1 MEIKRVVS
9 MGLVIVFMCSS
20 TFAVPVNITDM
31 PKGWSK
37 PAVEEAIDKK
47 ILVDD
52 YGKIRPMEHLTR
64 AEMALG
70 INNVFGATEKAD
82 ISGYFDVEKDKWY
95 YEEMQKAVKMGT
107 FAGYG
112 DGRLRPNE
120 NISRQEMFSVLYNAL
135 EMEEGDVSY
144 LSKFRDNNLV
154 GDWAKG
160 RVASMVQ
167 NNYVAGNADGRLNP
181 IGNMSREEF
190 AQIMKNIFKGYYN
203 TPGTYTNV
211 PMGNIIVSTRG
222 VTLKDTTVTGDL
234 IIADGVGDGEVALNN
249 VTVAGRTIVRGG
261 GENSIKL
268 LNGSVLKGKVI
279 INSNIGKVRIYNSKS
294 TVNEIGVKS
303 EVILDGD
310 FGKVSIDNPVNI
322 EVKGDIKNISV
333 NHKSKIKI
341 SKGNVEKIEV
351 NNGAS
356 GTYIYGS
363 GKAENVN
370 VKANNVSIKTEGTK
384 VTADKNTLGVT
395 AGDKD
400 VDPGKTVTVKET
412 SSGGGGSSSGGSS
425 SSSGNKKPSGG
436 SSTEAKLPEFKLVVD
451 EVSHGESGHISL
463 GKDWSKYEV
472 AYSDNTK
479 DFDKNDIWKS
489 LSSSSQDWYS
499 GVSPVVTEDN
509 GIGTLHVNH
518 AFLSGREYVEP
529 TYFAIRLKENTK
541 LKQIIQAREIAEV
554 EEIESENKIVI
565 GKDFENYRYDITY
578 SRSGNEVKDCFRDKE
593 FYSSELVLPYDAE
606 LEIYKLG
613 QNGRLNSKG
622 NIINYIHTEKTIAI
636 PDFKVDTIAGGI
648 DLGVDY
654 SAYKYGFVNNTE
666 SEPLTWYSAI
676 SNFIDGEKISYSFS
690 KYITIA
696 KAEDLTKRQ
705 IIDVG
710 SYNPGE
716 IIAKISF
723 DRSNSTISIKDDDY
737 SLYEYYARG
746 ARSEKTT
753 YWYTFDDSNELAVKE
768 GDVVY
773 VRKKATKDKLASVSM
788 SFKGIP
794 KFKLDVESKTIDL
807 GNKYTHYM
815 VAYEIDGQ
823 RVTEWYEPSS
833 RFLKEVSCWGPEGW
847 DSQTI
852 DVVIKYNSDSDIQT
866 NVMIRPERPDFK
878 VDVLSGK
885 LIIEN
890 FEENKSDYEVKYK
903 GVYFYDKEYR
913 DIESEE
919 NIVVGEFSDPSILC
933 IREKGTRDLLPSEE
947 EIIERT
953 RGVVEEVG
961 ALKGKTRFIKIKVFD
976 IDEDD
981 KFKIVEIPISMKDLE
996 NTYICGDGSKGKTL
1010 VDDFDI
1016 TKGDAIVTYKYN
1028 ERPATIDNLVL
1039 TQKNIPSF
1047 SVSEGKVDFGTEY
1060 AKYKCNG
1067 IQEGTRDWYDSN
1079 SVNVRNVKVDAVIDE
1094 MDEYFVIF
1102 AQGNV
1107 ATEAIKVR
1115 IKDDAPSCTADDV
1128 NRNVTLPEDI
1138 QLGKYEYKIDDGSW
1152 NECTERIINVPDNN
1166 KHHVYVRLKTGSLG
1180 NGVSGYPYSVGFNEI
1195 RPEAPDFEVDKLNG
1209 KVIVDDFDTLKA
1221 EYEYKVSKLGE
1232 GSYEDFTRE
1241 ENLIIPDNSVAD
1253 TYLFIRTKET
1263 ESLLPSDEYKINK
1276 YVGVVKEVSEILND
1290 NTGKPYRKVEL
1301 TNYYNEASGR
1311 IFKVAYEEASDKYL
1325 NKVGEGK
1332 TLTDFEI
1339 KKGDLISCYSGNE
1352 IEIQES
1358 ENEFSKAY
1366 WIGNIVVE
1374 PDLALSEAIEDV
1386 TDLDIM
1392 ENY

>member
-20 TFAVPVNITDM
+20 TFAIPVNITDM

-70 INNVFGATEKAD
+70 INNVFGATEKSD

-211 PMGNIIVSTRG
+211 PEGNIIISTRG

-249 VTVAGRTIVRGG
+249 VTVTGRTIVRGG

-310 FGKVSIDNPVNI
+310 FGKVSIDKPVDI
-322 EVKGDIKNISV
+322 EVKGDIKDISV
-333 NHKSKIKI
+333 NHKSKVKI
-341 SKGNVEKIEV
+341 SKGNVENIEV
-351 NNGAS
+351 NNGAK

-363 GKAENVN
+363 GKVENVN

-384 VTADKNTLGVT
+384 VTADRNTSGVT

-400 VDPGKTVTVKET
+400 VDPGKTVTVKKT
-412 SSGGGGSSSGGSS
+412 SSGGGSSSGGSS
-425 SSSGNKKPSGG
+425 SSGGNKKPSDG

-451 EVSHGESGHISL
+451 EVSDGESGRISL

-472 AYSDNTK
+472 AYSDNSGDFSK
-479 DFDKNDIWKS
+479 DDIWKS
-489 LSSSSQDWYS
+489 LSISGQDWYS
-499 GVSPVVTEDN
+499 GVSPVFTTKGN

-518 AFLSGREYVEP
+518 AFLAGRKYVKP
-529 TYFAIRLKENTK
+529 TYFAIRLKENAK
-541 LKQIIQAREIAEV
+541 LNQIIQVREIAEV
-554 EEIESENKIVI
+554 NEKENENKIVI

-578 SRSGNEVKDCFRDKE
+578 SRYGNENKDSFEDKE

-613 QNGRLNSKG
+613 QNGRLNSAG
-622 NIINYIHTEKTIAI
+622 YIINYTHTEKTIAI

-648 DLGVDY
+648 DLGAEH
-654 SAYKYGFVNNTE
+654 SAYKYGFVNDTE
-666 SEPLTWYSAI
+666 SEPLTWYSAT
-676 SNFIDGEKISYSFS
+676 SNFIDGERIVSAFS
-690 KYITIA
+690 EYITIA
-696 KAEDLTKRQ
+696 KSEDLTERQ

-710 SYNPGE
+710 SYNPGG
-716 IIAKISF
+716 IRTKISF

-737 SLYEYYARG
+737 SLYEYCE
-746 ARSEKTT
+746 RSDDTTDDTT
-753 YWYTFDDSNELAVKE
+753 YWYTFDSNELEVDE
-768 GDVVY
+768 GYTVY
-773 VRKKATKDKLASVSM
+773 VRKKATKDKFASESI
-788 SFKGIP
+788 SFEAIP

-807 GNKYTHYM
+807 GNKYADYM
-815 VAYEIDGQ
+815 VAYGVNGDIF
-823 RVTEWYEPSS
+823 TEWYEPSS
-833 RFLKEVSCWGPEGW
+833 RLLEEVSCRGPEGW
-847 DSQTI
+847 DSHTT
-852 DVVIKYNSDSDIQT
+852 DVVIKYNGASVAQT
-866 NVMIRPERPDFK
+866 EVMIRPERPDFK

-885 LIIEN
+885 LIIE
-890 FEENKSDYEVKYK
+890 ENKSDYEVMHKGFYFNSWKY
-903 GVYFYDKEYR
+903 Y
-913 DIESEE
+913 DIERAAD
-919 NIVVGEFSDPSILC
+919 IVVGQFSYRPTLY
-933 IREKGTRDLLPSEE
+933 IREKGTRNLLPSAAEK
-947 EIIERT
+947 IERV
-953 RGVVEEVG
+953 RGIVEDVG
-961 ALKGKTRFIKIKVFD
+961 ALEENRFRKIKIRVFD
-976 IDEDD
+976 PEETN
-981 KFKIVEIPISMKDLE
+981 KFSIEKVTIYSKDLKD
-996 NTYICGDGSKGKTL
+996 TYTCGDGSKGKTL
-1010 VDDFDI
+1010 ADDFDI
-1016 TKGDAIVTYKYN
+1016 TRGDAIVLYEYN
-1028 ERPATIDNLVL
+1028 DSAVTIDNLVL
-1039 TQKNIPSF
+1039 TQKNVPSF
-1047 SVSEGKVDFGTEY
+1047 SVSEGKVDFGSEY
-1060 AKYKCNG
+1060 AKYECTG
-1067 IQEGTRDWYDSN
+1067 IQEGTLGWYDSN
-1079 SVNVRNVKVDAVIDE
+1079 SVNAQSIEVEDVIDE
-1094 MDEYFVIF
+1094 KDEYFVII
-1102 AQGNV
+1102 AQGDV

-1115 IKDDAPSCTADDV
+1115 IEDDAPSCTADDV
-1128 NRNVTLPEDI
+1128 NRNVTLPEDV
-1138 QLGKYEYKIDDGSW
+1138 QLDKYEYKIDDGSW
-1152 NECTERIINVPDNN
+1152 NECTERTIYVQDN
-1166 KHHVYVRLKTGSLG
+1166 HEHYVYVRLKTGSLG
-1180 NGVSGYPYSVGFNEI
+1180 NGVPGYPY
-1195 RPEAPDFEVDKLNG
+1195 RRY
-1209 KVIVDDFDTLKA
+1209 FD
-1221 EYEYKVSKLGE
+1221 G
-1232 GSYEDFTRE
+1232 
-1241 ENLIIPDNSVAD
+1241 D
-1253 TYLFIRTKET
+1253 T
-1263 ESLLPSDEYKINK
+1263 N
-1276 YVGVVKEVSEILND
+1276 
-1290 NTGKPYRKVEL
+1290 
-1301 TNYYNEASGR
+1301 
-1311 IFKVAYEEASDKYL
+1311 
-1325 NKVGEGK
+1325 
-1332 TLTDFEI
+1332 
-1339 KKGDLISCYSGNE
+1339 
-1352 IEIQES
+1352 
-1358 ENEFSKAY
+1358 
-1366 WIGNIVVE
+1366 
-1374 PDLALSEAIEDV
+1374 LALSEAIEDV
-1386 TDLDIM
+1386 TGLGIM
-1392 ENY
+1392 ENYEDGTFHENDSITRAEMAAIVGKMTGVSKIIADGKRNEESGFSDVEKGAEYTGWINAINASGMLVGFNESDKFRPNDTVTLNETLTFMINALGGGGYVDNYISEAVSLNLLKDTTSKVNRGNIAIIVHNTLDTKAWKVVSESEDGEETLGEGEKTLREIHFSKD